1 MASIPQTWAKDA
13 ESGGA
18 DQGHYTPTAGDA
30 RPYADTDRFGSTQKG
45 ETQNITLPL
54 NLVSDP
60 VWGVNNYAGGINTPE
75 APQIPVTLGE

>member
-1 MASIPQTWAKDA
+1 MTAANIPQRDPEDGAGDA
-13 ESGGA
+13 
-18 DQGHYTPTAGDA
+18 QGHQMTAGDA

-60 VWGVNNYAGGINTPE
+60 VWGVNNYAGGINPPE